1 MNNVDQISSYCESAK
16 TRFLSE
22 NWRVESFD
30 EPGDHTNVTVC
41 IMGKEKFRYLDEGL
55 KAVENLI
62 KETNVYAA
70 LEKSMEQMKKSM
82 DQMKMKYESQIKDLE
97 VEVKEYLKYK
107 QQHDMNFFM
116 THGRPVE

>member
-1 MNNVDQISSYCESAK
+1 V
-16 TRFLSE
+16 
-22 NWRVESFD
+22 
-30 EPGDHTNVTVC
+30 
-41 IMGKEKFRYLDEGL
+41 GKEKFRHLDEGL

-70 LEKSMEQMKKSM
+70 LEKSME
-82 DQMKMKYESQIKDLE
+82 QMKMKYESQIKDLE